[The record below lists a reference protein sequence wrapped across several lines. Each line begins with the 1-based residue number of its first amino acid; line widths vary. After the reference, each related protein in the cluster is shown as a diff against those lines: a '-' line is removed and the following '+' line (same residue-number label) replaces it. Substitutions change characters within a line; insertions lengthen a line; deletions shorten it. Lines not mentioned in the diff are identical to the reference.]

1 MSKGLLVAFSNP
13 LPGQE
18 DAYNAWFG
26 TLVKEAL
33 AVPGIRT
40 AQRYRLTS
48 PQHPHAPPADNRYLA
63 LYDLDGDLMEI
74 VGEAT
79 RRRQAG
85 EWAPRQ
91 GIDLSTVK
99 EWVFEPISHT
109 GERLS

>member
-1 MSKGLLVAFSNP
+1 MPKGLLVAFSNP

-26 TLVKEAL
+26 TLIQEAL
-33 AVPGIRT
+33 AVPGIVT
-40 AQRYRLTS
+40 ARRYRLTS
-48 PQHPHAPPADNRYLA
+48 PQHPHAAAADNRYLA
-63 LYDLDGDLMEI
+63 LYDLDGDFMEI

-79 RRRQAG
+79 RRREAG

-91 GIDLSTVK
+91 GIDMSTVK

-109 GERLS
+109 GEPQS